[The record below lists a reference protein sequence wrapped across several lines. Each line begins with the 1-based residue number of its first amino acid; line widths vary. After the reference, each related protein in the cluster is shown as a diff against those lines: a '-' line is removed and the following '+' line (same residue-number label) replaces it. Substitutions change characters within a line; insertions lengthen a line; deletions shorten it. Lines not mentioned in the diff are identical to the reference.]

1 MIVVKLVM
9 KHRSLYFMPFVM
21 RTCTCVIFLYFGTVL
36 LCACKSDVGRSDG
49 GTDMNTGVVENTYDS
64 QSVIGTD
71 AATSIEGMPVTRKGY
86 NPQMDFVYDEH
97 DDVDVDEDYVN
108 TLCGEAGRQLEEMF
122 GPAEFYVAA
131 VHNEDESYTINVMY
145 NEKAVS
151 FSDEELQQINMCI
164 NQEYKE
170 VRLSEINIQGW

>member
-1 MIVVKLVM
+1 M
-9 KHRSLYFMPFVM
+9 
-21 RTCTCVIFLYFGTVL
+21 
-36 LCACKSDVGRSDG
+36 
-49 GTDMNTGVVENTYDS
+49 
-64 QSVIGTD
+64 
-71 AATSIEGMPVTRKGY
+71 TRKGY

-151 FSDEELQQINMCI
+151 FSDEELQQINMYI

>member
-1 MIVVKLVM
+1 M

-71 AATSIEGMPVTRKGY
+71 AATSLEGQPVMRKGY
-86 NPQMDFVYDEH
+86 NPQMDFAYDEH
-97 DDVDVDEDYVN
+97 DDVDIDENYVGS
-108 TLCGEAGRQLEEMF
+108 LCGEATKELETMF
-122 GPAEFYVAA
+122 GPAEFYVTAES
-131 VHNEDESYTINVMY
+131 NEDDSYTIDVYY
-145 NEKAVS
+145 NEKAAS
-151 FSDEELQQINMCI
+151 FSDDEVEQIRMYI

>member
-1 MIVVKLVM
+1 
-9 KHRSLYFMPFVM
+9 
-21 RTCTCVIFLYFGTVL
+21 
-36 LCACKSDVGRSDG
+36 
-49 GTDMNTGVVENTYDS
+49 
-64 QSVIGTD
+64 
-71 AATSIEGMPVTRKGY
+71 
-86 NPQMDFVYDEH
+86 
-97 DDVDVDEDYVN
+97 
-108 TLCGEAGRQLEEMF
+108 MF

-151 FSDEELQQINMCI
+151 FSDEELQQINMYI

>member
-1 MIVVKLVM
+1 MKLVI
-9 KHRSLYFMPFVM
+9 KHRGLCSMSFII
-21 RTCTCVIFLYFGTVL
+21 CIIFLCICVSG
-36 LCACKSDVGRSDG
+36 LCACRTNINGNVSEESVSEVLKEDNSGNESESSGNIQASVMGR
-49 GTDMNTGVVENTYDS
+49 
-64 QSVIGTD
+64 
-71 AATSIEGMPVTRKGY
+71 GY

-151 FSDEELQQINMCI
+151 FSDEELQQINMYI

>member
-1 MIVVKLVM
+1 MKIVM

-71 AATSIEGMPVTRKGY
+71 AATSLEGQPVMRKGY
-86 NPQMDFVYDEH
+86 NPQMDFAYDEH
-97 DDVDVDEDYVN
+97 DDVDIDENYVGS
-108 TLCGEAGRQLEEMF
+108 LCGEATKELETMF
-122 GPAEFYVAA
+122 GPAEFYVTAES
-131 VHNEDESYTINVMY
+131 NEDDSYTIDVYY
-145 NEKAVS
+145 NEKAAS
-151 FSDEELQQINMCI
+151 FSDDEVEQIRMYI

>member
-71 AATSIEGMPVTRKGY
+71 AATSLEGQPVTRKGY
-86 NPQMDFVYDEH
+86 NPQMDFAYDEH
-97 DDVDVDEDYVN
+97 DDVDIDENYIGS
-108 TLCGEAGRQLEEMF
+108 LCGEATKELETMF
-122 GPAEFYVAA
+122 GPAEFYVT
-131 VHNEDESYTINVMY
+131 VDSNEDGSYTIDVYY
-145 NEKAVS
+145 NKKAAS
-151 FSDEELQQINMCI
+151 FSDDEVEQIRMYI

>member
-71 AATSIEGMPVTRKGY
+71 AATSLEGQPVMRKGY
-86 NPQMDFVYDEH
+86 NPQMDFAYDEH
-97 DDVDVDEDYVN
+97 DDVDIDENYVGS
-108 TLCGEAGRQLEEMF
+108 LCGEATKELETMF
-122 GPAEFYVAA
+122 GPAEFYVTAES
-131 VHNEDESYTINVMY
+131 NEDDSYTIDVYY
-145 NEKAVS
+145 NEKAAS
-151 FSDEELQQINMCI
+151 FSDDEVEQIRMYI